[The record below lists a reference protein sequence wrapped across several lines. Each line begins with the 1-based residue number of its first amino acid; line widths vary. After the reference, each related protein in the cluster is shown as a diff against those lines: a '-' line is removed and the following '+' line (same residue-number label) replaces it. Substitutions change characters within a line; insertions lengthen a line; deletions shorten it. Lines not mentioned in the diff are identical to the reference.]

1 MSTTPMTIAWITTD
15 QYRAPIA
22 AAMTL
27 ATPPMS
33 TPVTCEIAIG
43 RQASAR
49 FRIAVGTTSKAL
61 MTTRMLLTRSTD
73 VSSGVWK

>member
-1 MSTTPMTIAWITTD
+1 M
-15 QYRAPIA
+15 A
-22 AAMTL
+22 AATTL

-33 TPVTCEIAIG
+33 TPRTCEMAIG

-49 FRIAVGTTSKAL
+49 LRIAVGTTSNAL
-61 MTTRMLLTRSTD
+61 MMTRMLLTRSTA